1 MDTVTSPAR
10 LESGGGRGKMSEHE
24 DLSFT
29 LRSPFS
35 FLNILVAS
43 APEGQRQTDP
53 QGLLTGQPHLV
64 SKPPVLVRDL
74 ALEGSREGSPGDN
87 S

>member
-1 MDTVTSPAR
+1 MN
-10 LESGGGRGKMSEHE
+10 EHE

-29 LRSPFS
+29 LRIAPPL
-35 FLNILVAS
+35 LNILVAS

-53 QGLLTGQPHLV
+53 QGSLTRQPHLV
-64 SKPPVLVRDL
+64 SKPQVLVRDL
-74 ALEGSREGSPGDN
+74 ALEESKEGSPGDN